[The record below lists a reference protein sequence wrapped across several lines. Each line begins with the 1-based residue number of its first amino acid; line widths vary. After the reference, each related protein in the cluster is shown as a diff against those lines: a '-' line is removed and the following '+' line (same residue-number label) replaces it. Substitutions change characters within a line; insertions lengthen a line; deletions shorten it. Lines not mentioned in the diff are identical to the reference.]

1 MTSNLTRVKALAQ
14 RGRALFPVRV
24 WMHFLDRNGLL
35 LSAGMSYQA
44 LFAVFAAVYVGF
56 SITAI
61 WFASRPAVI
70 LALVDIVNTA
80 IPGMIGEDG
89 IVSVE
94 DMSAAVAAGA
104 GVATVTGLIALGS
117 LIWTAIGWITF
128 SRMAVRNVF
137 MLEKDRRNY
146 ALLKAQDLVAAL
158 IFGALLLAAA
168 ALSAGSTA
176 ALDWVF
182 TALGLS
188 TSSVWFSA
196 LARVTG
202 LALVF
207 LINTLVLAAMFR
219 FLSRAAIKWRRLA
232 GGSALGGA
240 ALLAMQVLGS
250 VLIGATTRNPL
261 LASFTV
267 LIGFLLFF
275 RLMGIVTLAAAAW
288 ITVGAADRDE
298 SLRMVSPGQLERE
311 QAEAEHRALVLAAR
325 VRLREAESDRARARW
340 FEQPSAIRQLR
351 AAERELEALTRP
363 DA

>member
-1 MTSNLTRVKALAQ
+1 MTSSFTRVKALAK

-24 WMHFLDRNGLL
+24 WIHFLDRNGLL

-61 WFASRPAVI
+61 WFASRPGVM
-70 LALVDIVNTA
+70 LALMDIVNTA
-80 IPGMIGEDG
+80 IPGMIGDDG
-89 IVSVE
+89 VVSPS
-94 DMSAAVAAGA
+94 DITAAVDAGA
-104 GVATVTGLIALGS
+104 SVVTVTGLIALGS

-146 ALLKAQDLVAAL
+146 AILKAQDLVAAL
-158 IFGALLLAAA
+158 FFGALLLVAAV
-168 ALSAGSTA
+168 LSAGSSA
-176 ALDWVF
+176 ALDWVV
-182 TALGLS
+182 TALGMS
-188 TSSVWFSA
+188 TDSLWFTG

-232 GGSALGGA
+232 GGSALGGL
-240 ALLAMQVLGS
+240 ALLIMQVLGS

-298 SLRMVSPGQLERE
+298 SLRLVSPGQLERE
-311 QAEAEHRALVLAAR
+311 RAAAERRALLLAAR
-325 VRLREAESDRARARW
+325 VRLREAESDHAVARW
-340 FEQPSAIRQLR
+340 FEKPSALRQLR
-351 AAERELEALTRP
+351 AAERELASLDKTET
-363 DA
+363 